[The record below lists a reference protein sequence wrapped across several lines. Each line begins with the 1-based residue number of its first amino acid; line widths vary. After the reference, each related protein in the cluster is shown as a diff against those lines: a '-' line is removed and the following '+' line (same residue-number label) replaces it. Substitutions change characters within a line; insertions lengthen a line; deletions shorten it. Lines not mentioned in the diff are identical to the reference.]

1 MARELQKM
9 RSQESGFPSVTG
21 ATFYFD
27 GNQDSPGIYE
37 LVNLNVC
44 TLKFI
49 NLDELF
55 SSLICVT
62 REFTLAAGKA

>member
-9 RSQESGFPSVTG
+9 RSQKSGFPSATG
-21 ATFYFD
+21 TTFYFD

-49 NLDELF
+49 SLNELF
-55 SSLICVT
+55 SALICVT
-62 REFTLAAGKA
+62 REFTSTEGKT